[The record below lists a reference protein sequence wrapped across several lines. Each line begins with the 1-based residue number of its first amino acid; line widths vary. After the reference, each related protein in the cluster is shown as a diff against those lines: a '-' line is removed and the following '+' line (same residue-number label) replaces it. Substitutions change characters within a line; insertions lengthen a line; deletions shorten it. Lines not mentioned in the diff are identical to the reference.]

1 MKNLFTF
8 LSIVLLSSSSLLAQ
22 TDAERVAN
30 WQLPIYG
37 WFAGAAVPTVGIDA
51 YPRKEAKAEA
61 VTSFDAVSVD
71 FDASWAS
78 VAGEGNVIANISG
91 NSASNTGFSDLKD
104 AAFKVLYDENKMY
117 ILLQFFDDDVTGN
130 ESIDLCL
137 SPYFKL
143 DVADRTDFPTAW
155 YTRWSQFGA
164 NKLTFKKS
172 GFISALMPSFDAAGI
187 GSVIWEGTTE
197 TLTSN
202 LSLVDKTVEGSNT
215 VKWVISI
222 GYPVLTGE
230 YRPLFNKEIWK
241 TLNGGKGISFD
252 LVINDTDTDDGLDG
266 NGTPKPAVY
275 WWNEAGGESWW
286 STIYSGFLGTSDK
299 VISGLD
305 LINNQTGLFVYPNP
319 ANSMIALKNISFL
332 NIKSI
337 TINNISGQMVKNVN
351 LFDNGLINIQDLQ
364 SGVYFVRVL
373 SGDNTLNTL
382 KFIKQ

>member
-8 LSIVLLSSSSLLAQ
+8 LSIVLFSISSLFAQ
-22 TDAERVAN
+22 TDAERVAK

-37 WFAGAAVPTVGIDA
+37 WFAGAAAPAVGIDA
-51 YPRKEAKAEA
+51 YPRQEAKAEV
-61 VTSFDAVSVD
+61 VTSFDAAAVD
-71 FDASWAS
+71 FDTKWGS
-78 VAGEGNVIANISG
+78 VAGDGNVIANISG

-117 ILLQFFDDDVTGN
+117 ILLQFFDDDITGN
-130 ESIDLCL
+130 ESINLCL

-143 DVADRTDFPTAW
+143 DAPDRTDFPTAW

-164 NKLTFKKS
+164 NKLVFNKT
-172 GFISALMPSFDAAGI
+172 GFASALMANFDVDGI

-197 TLTSN
+197 TLTNN
-202 LSLVDKTVEGSNT
+202 LSLVDKTVEGSNK
-215 VKWVISI
+215 VKWIISI

-266 NGTPKPAVY
+266 NGTPKPAIY
-275 WWNEAGGESWW
+275 WWNEAIGESWW
-286 STIYSGFLGTSDK
+286 SNIFAGFLGVKNTT
-299 VISGLD
+299 GLD
-305 LINNQTGLFVYPNP
+305 LIPTQAELSVYPNP
-319 ANSMIALKNISFL
+319 ANNSIVLKNSSSFK
-332 NIKSI
+332 IKSVS
-337 TINNISGQMVKNVN
+337 INNISGQLVKHINA
-351 LFDNGLINIQDLQ
+351 FEESSINIQDLR
-364 SGVYFVRVL
+364 SGVYFVHVITD
-373 SGDNTLNTL
+373 GNIVNNL